1 MDKKTPKKQ
10 ASIDTYSRLDINHFM
25 YFFGQRSLF
34 LFVCTYRKDMHTKIF

>member
-1 MDKKTPKKQ
+1 MDKKTKKQ